1 MLEIQDHYFHLAK
14 KDGYVARS
22 AYKLQE
28 IDEKFKLFDK
38 DVRTVIDI
46 GCAPGSWLQ
55 YTSRKLVKNNKSD
68 SILL

>member
-28 IDEKFKLFDK
+28 IDEKFKFF
-38 DVRTVIDI
+38 
-46 GCAPGSWLQ
+46 
-55 YTSRKLVKNNKSD
+55 
-68 SILL
+68 